1 VAVPA
6 TAPGLPAIEVTCEA
20 PCLVSATVTAPPSA
34 ILRVAAGTRGPAL
47 LARTRVLLQGALGPQ
62 TVRMVPTALGRRLV
76 GTAAPGR
83 LSADVVVRL
92 EGAAPGEASGRVVM
106 GPARPYPVVIGRSVR
121 GRPIRALVPDR
132 DTGLLV
138 MGAIH
143 GDEPQAAWA
152 IARGLARVR
161 ADDLRAAVV
170 VIANPDGYAART
182 RRNARDVDLNR
193 NFPSRSWGPA
203 VRPGPRPASE
213 PETRAILGLLRHLAP
228 TSLLNLH
235 APQNLIEDPDLGP
248 LARWLSRRTGLALA
262 RSVGYATPG
271 SLGDWAADRRLP
283 EVTIE
288 LPRGGPSE
296 AVVAAMADVLAGRAP
311 D

>member
-1 VAVPA
+1 M
-6 TAPGLPAIEVTCEA
+6 TCET
-20 PCLVSATVTAPPSA
+20 PCLVSARVTAPPSA
-34 ILRVAAGTRGPAL
+34 ILRVVAGTRGGAEL
-47 LARTRVLLQGALGPQ
+47 GRTRVLLQGAPGPQ
-62 TVRMVPTALGRRLV
+62 TVRVVPTAAGRRLV
-76 GTAAPGR
+76 GDTAPGR
-83 LSADVVVRL
+83 ISAAVSVRV
-92 EGAAPGEASGRVVM
+92 EGGVTAEVTARVAMGR
-106 GPARPYPVVIGRSVR
+106 PRPYPFVFGRSVE
-121 GRPIRALVPDR
+121 GRPLTVRLPDGN
-132 DTGLLV
+132 TGRLV

-152 IARGLARVR
+152 LARGLARVP
-161 ADDLRAAVV
+161 AGGLRAAVV
-170 VIANPDGYAART
+170 TIANPDGYVRRT

-213 PETRAILGLLRHLAP
+213 PETRAILTLMRRLAP

-235 APQNLIEDPDLGP
+235 APQGMVEDPGLGP
-248 LARWLSRRTGLALA
+248 LARWISRRTGLPLA

-271 SLGDWAADRRLP
+271 SLGDWSADRRLP

-288 LPRGGPSE
+288 LPRGGPSA

-311 D
+311 G

>member
-1 VAVPA
+1 M
-6 TAPGLPAIEVTCEA
+6 TCET
-20 PCLVSATVTAPPSA
+20 PCLVSARVTAPPSA
-34 ILRVAAGTRGPAL
+34 ILRVVAGTRGGAEL
-47 LARTRVLLQGALGPQ
+47 GRTRVLLQGAPTPQ
-62 TVRMVPTALGRRLV
+62 TVRMVPTAAGRRLV
-76 GTAAPGR
+76 GDAAPGR
-83 LSADVVVRL
+83 ISAAVAVTVEGGVAMDLSATV
-92 EGAAPGEASGRVVM
+92 AM
-106 GPARPYPVVIGRSVR
+106 GPARPYPYVFGRSVE
-121 GRPIRALVPDR
+121 GRPMTVRLPDG

-152 IARGLARVR
+152 LARGLARVPQGG
-161 ADDLRAAVV
+161 LRAAVV
-170 VIANPDGYAART
+170 TIANPDGYARRT
-182 RRNARDVDLNR
+182 RRNAHDVDLNR

-213 PETRAILGLLRHLAP
+213 PETRAILGLMRRLAP

-235 APQNLIEDPDLGP
+235 APQRLVEDPDLGP
-248 LARWLSRRTGLALA
+248 LARWISRRTGLPLA

-271 SLGDWAADRRLP
+271 SLGDWSADRRLP

-288 LPRGGPSE
+288 LPRGGPSP

-311 D
+311 G